1 THLPLS
7 NSPSS
12 SITPQ
17 PRPILHPYEPSRTAA
32 GLTAS
37 NRNVDISR
45 EYYDKTSLPFP
56 DPRSALDHCSWRRS
70 SHHLFPAV
78 TDILPGTGFPPVTVI
93 VPIGVL
99 SISLPGGVLLT
110 TGLSAVTDILPGTGF
125 PAVTDIV
132 PIGVPSISLPGGVL
146 PIRGL
151 PGVTAVPAGIGLPV
165 LTSLLPTATLPGV
178 THIPPT
184 GVPSTSTPRGVLRT
198 TGFSGVTD
206 ACPGTLSYSNLY
218 HPAQDEFKV
227 RGADV
232 GDIKFNLSSMLRITV
247 CVKGLICG
255 VEAVFKK
262 NKVESF

>member
-1 THLPLS
+1 MLPLTITDRHLPHHDDRISIILPFVKQA
-7 NSPSS
+7 SPTSS
-12 SITPQ
+12 MLVFL
-17 PRPILHPYEPSRTAA
+17 RSRSLVAFSTSGLPTVTHNLPATGLL
-32 GLTAS
+32 GLT
-37 NRNVDISR
+37 
-45 EYYDKTSLPFP
+45 SL
-56 DPRSALDHCSWRRS
+56 L
-70 SHHLFPAV
+70 PAATILGV
-78 TDILPGTGFPPVTVI
+78 TDILT
-93 VPIGVL
+93 
-99 SISLPGGVLLT
+99 ISRPTFCPRSLFLAALPGGVLLT